1 MECAQ
6 IQNLQVKKGEKGLKM
21 SDIKNLIESGNAIV
35 GIEFGSTRI
44 KAVLIDEKNAPAAQ
58 GSHTWENSLVDGIW
72 TYSEKEIIEGLQSAY
87 ADLKRDVKEKYGIP
101 LKKIRALGFSAMM
114 HGYLAFDKDGKLLV
128 PFRTWRN
135 TITGQASEKL
145 SALFDYPIPERWSIS
160 HLYQAILNGEDHVK
174 DLAFFTT
181 LAGFIHW
188 KLTGQKVLGIGDASG
203 MFPIDTASKN
213 YNKDFIEKFDKLI
226 SDKKFG
232 WKLEDLLPKV
242 LLAGQDAGSLTAEGA
257 KILDPTGE
265 LEAGAKMAPPEGDA
279 GTGMVATNAVAKR
292 TGNVSAGTS
301 VFAMVVL
308 EKDLSRAYN
317 GLIDLVTTPDG
328 ALVAMAHAN
337 NCMGEIDYWVNLF
350 YETIKA
356 VGGDV
361 NKGKLYDT
369 LFNLALTGKKDCG
382 GLLPFN
388 YLSGESITGLT
399 EGRPLFVRA
408 QNADFS
414 LANFMRAHLFTA
426 LGALRT
432 GMDILFDKE
441 NVKIDSLTG
450 HGGFFKAAQV
460 GLSIMSAALHT
471 PVSAL
476 ETAGEGGPWGMAV
489 LASYLVNGKGKAL
502 DAWLNENVFAS
513 SKKTTVEAK
522 KEDIEGFNAFFAR
535 YTKGLA
541 IEKAAIANIE

>member
-1 MECAQ
+1 MDA
-6 IQNLQVKKGEKGLKM
+6 
-21 SDIKNLIESGNAIV
+21 IKNLIESGNAIV

-44 KAVLIDEKNAPAAQ
+44 KAVLIDETNAPVAQ

-72 TYSEKEIIEGLQSAY
+72 TYSQEEIIAGLQSAY
-87 ADLKRDVKEKYGIP
+87 SDLKSDVQKKFGVA
-101 LKKIRALGFSAMM
+101 LKKIRALGISAMM
-114 HGYLAFDKDGKLLV
+114 HGYLAFDKNGTLLV

-135 TITGQASEKL
+135 TITGEASEKL
-145 SALFDYPIPERWSIS
+145 SSLFCYPIPERWSIS
-160 HLYQAILNGEDHVK
+160 HLYQAILNKEPHVK
-174 DLAFFTT
+174 DISFFTT

-203 MFPIDTASKN
+203 MFPIDTATKN
-213 YNKDFIEKFDKLI
+213 YNKNFIEKFDNLVA
-226 SDKKFG
+226 DKKFA

-242 LLAGQDAGSLTAEGA
+242 LLAGEDAGTLTSDGA
-257 KILDPTGE
+257 KLLDPTGE
-265 LEAGAKMAPPEGDA
+265 LEAGAKLAPPEGDA
-279 GTGMVATNAVAKR
+279 GTGMIATNSVAKR

-308 EKDLSRAYN
+308 EKDLRKAYN

-337 NCMGEIDYWVNLF
+337 NCMGEFDHWVNLF
-350 YETIKA
+350 DEVLKA
-356 VGGDV
+356 TGCNVDKGNLYGTLLKAALEGD
-361 NKGKLYDT
+361 
-369 LFNLALTGKKDCG
+369 KDCG

-399 EGRPLFVRA
+399 EGRPLFVRT
-408 QNADFS
+408 QH
-414 LANFMRAHLFTA
+414 ANFTMPNFIRAQLFTA

-450 HGGFFKAAQV
+450 HGGFFKTAET
-460 GLSIMSAALHT
+460 GLTVMSAALHT

-489 LASYLVNGKGKAL
+489 LASYLVNGGGKTL
-502 DAWLNENVFAS
+502 DAWLAEKVFAT
-513 SKKTTVEAK
+513 SKKTTVSPK
-522 KEDIEGFNAFFAR
+522 QDDIEGFNKFFAR

-541 IEKAAIANIE
+541 IEKAAIESIE

>member
-1 MECAQ
+1 
-6 IQNLQVKKGEKGLKM
+6 M
-21 SDIKNLIESGNAIV
+21 SDIKSYIEKGNAIV

-44 KAVLIDEKNAPAAQ
+44 KAVLIDEKNAPIAQ
-58 GSHTWENSLVDGIW
+58 GSHTWENSLIDGIW

-87 ADLKRDVKEKYGIP
+87 ADLKRDVKEKYGVT
-101 LKKIRALGFSAMM
+101 LKKLRALGISAMM
-114 HGYLAFDKDGKLLV
+114 HGYLAFDKSDRLLV

-135 TITGQASEKL
+135 TITGEASEKL
-145 SALFDYPIPERWSIS
+145 SGLFNYPIPERWSIS
-160 HLYQAILNGEDHVK
+160 HLYQAILKNEEHVPNI
-174 DLAFFTT
+174 AFFTT

-188 KLTGQKVLGIGDASG
+188 RLTGEKVLGVGDASG
-203 MFPIDTASKN
+203 MFPIDTETKN
-213 YNKDFIEKFDKLI
+213 YNKAFIEKFDALI
-226 SDKKFG
+226 ADKGFS
-232 WKLEDLLPKV
+232 WKLSDILPKI
-242 LLAGQDAGSLTAEGA
+242 LLAGENAGSVTKEGA
-257 KILDPTGE
+257 KLLDPRGD
-265 LEAGAKMAPPEGDA
+265 LEAGAVMAPPEGDA
-279 GTGMVATNAVAKR
+279 GTGMVATNSVAKR

-308 EKDLSRAYN
+308 EKDLQKAYN

-337 NCMGEIDYWVNLF
+337 NCMGEFDHWVALF
-350 YETIKA
+350 DEVITAVTGKA
-356 VGGDV
+356 PD
-361 NKGKLYDT
+361 KGKLYST
-369 LFNLALTGKKDCG
+369 LLKSALSGDKDCG

-399 EGRPLFVRA
+399 EGRPLFVRSQHA
-408 QNADFS
+408 SFTM
-414 LANFMRAHLFTA
+414 ANFIRSQLFTA

-450 HGGFFKAAQV
+450 HGGFFKTAET
-460 GLSIMSAALHT
+460 GLTVMSAALHT

-489 LASYLVNGKGKAL
+489 LASYLVNGKGKHL
-502 DAWLNENVFAS
+502 SLWLNEQVFAT

-522 KEDIEGFNAFFAR
+522 KEDIEGFNTFFAR

-541 IEKAAIANIE
+541 IERAAVKNIE

>member
-1 MECAQ
+1 MDA
-6 IQNLQVKKGEKGLKM
+6 
-21 SDIKNLIESGNAIV
+21 IKNLIESGNAIV

-44 KAVLIDEKNAPAAQ
+44 KAVLIDETNAPVAQ

-72 TYSEKEIIEGLQSAY
+72 TYSQEEIIAGLQSAY
-87 ADLKRDVKEKYGIP
+87 SDLKSDVQKKFGVA
-101 LKKIRALGFSAMM
+101 LKKIKALGISAMM
-114 HGYLAFDKDGKLLV
+114 HGYLAFDKNGTLLV

-135 TITGQASEKL
+135 TITGAASEKL
-145 SALFDYPIPERWSIS
+145 SSLFGYPIPERWSIS
-160 HLYQAILNGEDHVK
+160 HLYQAILNNESHVK
-174 DLAFFTT
+174 DVSFFTT

-203 MFPIDTASKN
+203 MFPIDTATKN
-213 YNKDFIEKFDKLI
+213 YNKNFIEKFDNLVA
-226 SDKKFG
+226 DKKFA

-242 LLAGQDAGSLTAEGA
+242 LLAGEDAGTLTADGA
-257 KILDPTGE
+257 KLLDPTGE
-265 LEAGAKMAPPEGDA
+265 LEAGARLAPPEGDA
-279 GTGMVATNAVAKR
+279 GTGMIATNSVAKR

-308 EKDLSRAYN
+308 EKDLSKAYN

-337 NCMGEIDYWVNLF
+337 NCMGEFDHWVNLF
-350 YETIKA
+350 DEVLKA
-356 VGGDV
+356 TGCNVD
-361 NKGKLYDT
+361 KGKLYGT
-369 LFNLALTGKKDCG
+369 LLKAALEGDKDCG

-399 EGRPLFVRA
+399 EGRPLFVRT
-408 QNADFS
+408 QH
-414 LANFMRAHLFTA
+414 ANFTMPNFIRAQLFTA

-450 HGGFFKAAQV
+450 HGGFFKTAET
-460 GLSIMSAALHT
+460 GLTVMSAALHT

-489 LASYLVNGKGKAL
+489 LASYLVNGGGKAL
-502 DAWLNENVFAS
+502 DAWLSEKVFAT
-513 SKKTTVEAK
+513 SKKTTVSPK
-522 KEDIEGFNAFFAR
+522 QDDIEGFNKFFAR

-541 IEKAAIANIE
+541 IEKAAIENIE

>member
-1 MECAQ
+1 MGA
-6 IQNLQVKKGEKGLKM
+6 NLKKQKENM
-21 SDIKNLIESGNAIV
+21 DAIKNLIESGNAIV

-44 KAVLIDEKNAPAAQ
+44 KAVLIDETNAPVAQ

-72 TYSEKEIIEGLQSAY
+72 TYSQEEIIAGLQSAY
-87 ADLKRDVKEKYGIP
+87 SDLKSDVQKKFGVA
-101 LKKIRALGFSAMM
+101 LKKIKALGISAMM
-114 HGYLAFDKDGKLLV
+114 HGYLAFDKNGTLLV

-135 TITGQASEKL
+135 TITGEASEKL
-145 SALFDYPIPERWSIS
+145 SSLFCYPIPERWSIS
-160 HLYQAILNGEDHVK
+160 HLYQAILNKEPHVK
-174 DLAFFTT
+174 DISFFTT

-188 KLTGQKVLGIGDASG
+188 KLTDQKVLGIGDASG
-203 MFPIDTASKN
+203 MFPIDTATKN
-213 YNKDFIEKFDKLI
+213 YNKNFIEKFDNLVA
-226 SDKKFG
+226 DKKFA

-242 LLAGQDAGSLTAEGA
+242 LLAGEDAGTLTADGA
-257 KILDPTGE
+257 KLLDPTGE
-265 LEAGAKMAPPEGDA
+265 LEAGAKLAPPEGDA
-279 GTGMVATNAVAKR
+279 GTGMIATNSVAKR

-308 EKDLSRAYN
+308 EKDLRKAYN

-337 NCMGEIDYWVNLF
+337 NCMGEFDHWVNLF
-350 YETIKA
+350 DEVLKA
-356 VGGDV
+356 TGCNVDKGTLYGTLLKAALEGD
-361 NKGKLYDT
+361 
-369 LFNLALTGKKDCG
+369 KDCG

-399 EGRPLFVRA
+399 EGRPLFVRT
-408 QNADFS
+408 QH
-414 LANFMRAHLFTA
+414 ANFTMPNFIRAQLFTA

-450 HGGFFKAAQV
+450 HGGFFKTAET
-460 GLSIMSAALHT
+460 GLTVMSAALHT

-489 LASYLVNGKGKAL
+489 LASYLVNGGGKTL
-502 DAWLNENVFAS
+502 DAWLAEKVFAT
-513 SKKTTVEAK
+513 SKKTTVSPK
-522 KEDIEGFNAFFAR
+522 QDDIEGFNKFFAR

-541 IEKAAIANIE
+541 IEKAAIESIE

>member
-1 MECAQ
+1 MGA
-6 IQNLQVKKGEKGLKM
+6 NLKKQKENM
-21 SDIKNLIESGNAIV
+21 DAIKNLIESGNAIV

-44 KAVLIDEKNAPAAQ
+44 KAVLIDETNAPVAQ

-72 TYSEKEIIEGLQSAY
+72 TYSQEEIIAGLQSAY
-87 ADLKRDVKEKYGIP
+87 SDLKSDVQKKFGVA
-101 LKKIRALGFSAMM
+101 LKKIRALGISAMM
-114 HGYLAFDKDGKLLV
+114 HGYLAFDKNGTLLV

-135 TITGQASEKL
+135 TITGEASEKL
-145 SALFDYPIPERWSIS
+145 SSLFCYPIPERWSIS
-160 HLYQAILNGEDHVK
+160 HLYQAILNKEPHVK
-174 DLAFFTT
+174 DISFFTT

-203 MFPIDTASKN
+203 MFPIDTATKN
-213 YNKDFIEKFDKLI
+213 YNKKFIEKFDNLVA
-226 SDKKFG
+226 DKKFA

-242 LLAGQDAGSLTAEGA
+242 LLAGEDAGTLTADGA
-257 KILDPTGE
+257 KLLDPTGE
-265 LEAGAKMAPPEGDA
+265 LEAGAKLAPPEGDA
-279 GTGMVATNAVAKR
+279 GTGMIATNSVAKR

-308 EKDLSRAYN
+308 EKDLSKAYN

-337 NCMGEIDYWVNLF
+337 NCMGEFDHWVNLF
-350 YETIKA
+350 DEVLKA
-356 VGGDV
+356 TGCNVD
-361 NKGKLYDT
+361 KGKLYGT
-369 LFNLALTGKKDCG
+369 LLKAALEGDKDCG

-399 EGRPLFVRA
+399 EGRPLFVRT
-408 QNADFS
+408 QH
-414 LANFMRAHLFTA
+414 ANFTMPNFIRAQLFTA

-450 HGGFFKAAQV
+450 HGGFFKTAET
-460 GLSIMSAALHT
+460 GLTVMSAALHT

-489 LASYLVNGKGKAL
+489 LASYLVNGGGKAL
-502 DAWLNENVFAS
+502 DAWLAEKVFAT
-513 SKKTTVEAK
+513 SKKTTVSPK
-522 KEDIEGFNAFFAR
+522 QDDIEGFNKFFAR

-541 IEKAAIANIE
+541 IEKAAIENIE

>member
-1 MECAQ
+1 MGA
-6 IQNLQVKKGEKGLKM
+6 NLKKQKENM
-21 SDIKNLIESGNAIV
+21 DAIKNLIESGNAIV

-44 KAVLIDEKNAPAAQ
+44 KAVLIDETNAPVAQ

-72 TYSEKEIIEGLQSAY
+72 TYSQEEIIAGLQSAY
-87 ADLKRDVKEKYGIP
+87 SDLKSDVQKKFGVA
-101 LKKIRALGFSAMM
+101 LKKIKALGISAMM
-114 HGYLAFDKDGKLLV
+114 HGYLAFDKNGTLLV

-135 TITGQASEKL
+135 TITGEASEKL
-145 SALFDYPIPERWSIS
+145 SSLFCYPIPERWSIS
-160 HLYQAILNGEDHVK
+160 HLYQAILNKEPHVK
-174 DLAFFTT
+174 DISFFTT

-203 MFPIDTASKN
+203 MFPIDTATKN
-213 YNKDFIEKFDKLI
+213 YNKNFIEKFDNLVA
-226 SDKKFG
+226 DKKFA

-242 LLAGQDAGSLTAEGA
+242 LLAGEDAGTLTADGA
-257 KILDPTGE
+257 KLLDPTGE
-265 LEAGAKMAPPEGDA
+265 LEAGAKLAPPEGDA
-279 GTGMVATNAVAKR
+279 GTGMIATNSVAKR

-308 EKDLSRAYN
+308 EKDLRKAYN

-337 NCMGEIDYWVNLF
+337 NCMGEFDHWVNLF
-350 YETIKA
+350 DEVLKA
-356 VGGDV
+356 TGCNVDKGTLYGTLLKAALEGD
-361 NKGKLYDT
+361 
-369 LFNLALTGKKDCG
+369 KDCG

-399 EGRPLFVRA
+399 EGRPLFVRT
-408 QNADFS
+408 QH
-414 LANFMRAHLFTA
+414 ANFTMPNFIRAQLFTA

-450 HGGFFKAAQV
+450 HGGFFKTAET
-460 GLSIMSAALHT
+460 GLTVMSAALHT

-489 LASYLVNGKGKAL
+489 LASYLVNGGGKTL
-502 DAWLNENVFAS
+502 DAWLAEKVFAT
-513 SKKTTVEAK
+513 SKKTTVSPK
-522 KEDIEGFNAFFAR
+522 QDDIEGFNKFFAR

-541 IEKAAIANIE
+541 IEKAAIESIE

>member
-1 MECAQ
+1 
-6 IQNLQVKKGEKGLKM
+6 M

-87 ADLKRDVKEKYGIP
+87 ADLKRDVKEKYGIQ

-242 LLAGQDAGSLTAEGA
+242 LLAGEDAGSLTAEGA

-450 HGGFFKAAQV
+450 HGGFFKATQV

-522 KEDIEGFNAFFAR
+522 KEDIEGFNTFFAR

-541 IEKAAIANIE
+541 IEKAAIENIE

>member
-1 MECAQ
+1 MTTEE
-6 IQNLQVKKGEKGLKM
+6 VKK
-21 SDIKNLIESGNAIV
+21 LIESGNAIV

-44 KAVLIDEKNAPAAQ
+44 KAVLIDSNNAPAAQ
-58 GSHTWENSLVDGIW
+58 GSHTWENSLIDGIW
-72 TYSEKEIIEGLQSAY
+72 TYSQEEIITGLQSAY
-87 ADLKRDVKEKYGIP
+87 ADLKRDVKEKYGIA

-114 HGYLAFDKDGKLLV
+114 HGYLAFDKNGNLLV

-135 TITGQASEKL
+135 TITGAASEKL
-145 SALFDYPIPERWSIS
+145 SALFGYPIPERWSIS
-160 HLYQAILNGEDHVK
+160 HLYQAILNNEPHVK
-174 DLAFFTT
+174 DVAFFTT

-203 MFPIDTASKN
+203 MFPIDTATKN
-213 YNKDFIEKFDKLI
+213 YNKDFIAKFDNLI
-226 SDKKFG
+226 ADKKFS
-232 WKLEDLLPKV
+232 WKLEEILPKV
-242 LLAGQDAGSLTAEGA
+242 LLAGEDAGTLTAEGA

-265 LEAGAKMAPPEGDA
+265 LESGTRLAPPEGDA
-279 GTGMVATNAVAKR
+279 GTGMIATNAVAKR

-308 EKDLSRAYN
+308 EKDLSKAYN

-337 NCMGEIDYWVNLF
+337 NCMGEFDHWVNLF
-350 YETIKA
+350 DEVIKA
-356 VGGDV
+356 TGCQVD
-361 NKGKLYDT
+361 KGKLYGT
-369 LFNLALTGKKDCG
+369 LLKSALTGDKDCG

-399 EGRPLFVRA
+399 EGRPLFVRT
-408 QNADFS
+408 QH
-414 LANFMRAHLFTA
+414 ANFTMAKFIRAQLFTA

-450 HGGFFKAAQV
+450 HGGFFKTAET
-460 GLSIMSAALHT
+460 GLTIMSAALHT

-489 LASYLVNGKGKAL
+489 LASYLVNANGKPL
-502 DAWLNENVFAS
+502 DVWLNESVFKT

-522 KEDIEGFNAFFAR
+522 KEDVDGFNEFFAR
-535 YTKGLA
+535 YTKGRALETAA
-541 IEKAAIANIE
+541 IENIE

>member
-1 MECAQ
+1 MDA
-6 IQNLQVKKGEKGLKM
+6 
-21 SDIKNLIESGNAIV
+21 IKNLIESGNAIV

-44 KAVLIDEKNAPAAQ
+44 KAVLIDETNAPVAQ

-72 TYSEKEIIEGLQSAY
+72 TYSQEEIIAGLQSAY
-87 ADLKRDVKEKYGIP
+87 SDLKSDVQKKFGVA
-101 LKKIRALGFSAMM
+101 LKKIRALGISAMM
-114 HGYLAFDKDGKLLV
+114 HGYLAFDKNGTLLV

-135 TITGQASEKL
+135 TITGEASEKL
-145 SALFDYPIPERWSIS
+145 SSLFCYPIPERWSIS
-160 HLYQAILNGEDHVK
+160 HLYQAILNKEPHVK
-174 DLAFFTT
+174 DISFFTT

-203 MFPIDTASKN
+203 MFPIDTAAKN
-213 YNKDFIEKFDKLI
+213 YNKNFIEKFDNLVA
-226 SDKKFG
+226 DKKFA

-242 LLAGQDAGSLTAEGA
+242 LLAGEDAGTLTADGA
-257 KILDPTGE
+257 KLLDPTGE
-265 LEAGAKMAPPEGDA
+265 LEAGAKLAPPEGDA
-279 GTGMVATNAVAKR
+279 GTGMIATNSVAKR

-308 EKDLSRAYN
+308 EKDLSKAYN

-337 NCMGEIDYWVNLF
+337 NCMGEFDHWVNLF
-350 YETIKA
+350 DEVLKA
-356 VGGDV
+356 TGCNVDKGTLYGTLLKAALEGD
-361 NKGKLYDT
+361 
-369 LFNLALTGKKDCG
+369 KDCG

-399 EGRPLFVRA
+399 EGRPLFVRT
-408 QNADFS
+408 QH
-414 LANFMRAHLFTA
+414 ANFTMPNFIRAQLFTA

-450 HGGFFKAAQV
+450 HGGFFKTAGT
-460 GLSIMSAALHT
+460 GLTVMSAALHT

-489 LASYLVNGKGKAL
+489 LASYLVNGGGKTL
-502 DAWLNENVFAS
+502 DAWLAEKVFAT
-513 SKKTTVEAK
+513 SKKTTVSPK
-522 KEDIEGFNAFFAR
+522 QDDVEGFNKFFAR

-541 IEKAAIANIE
+541 IEKAAIENIE

>member
-1 MECAQ
+1 MAEES
-6 IQNLQVKKGEKGLKM
+6 VKKE
-21 SDIKNLIESGNAIV
+21 IESGNAVV

-44 KAVLIDEKNAPAAQ
+44 KAVLIDSTNTPRAQ
-58 GSHTWENSLVDGIW
+58 GSHTWENSLIDGIW

-87 ADLKRDVKEKYGIP
+87 KDLKCDVKEKYGVT
-101 LKKIRALGFSAMM
+101 LKKLRSLGISAMM

-135 TITGQASEKL
+135 TITGEASEKL
-145 SALFDYPIPERWSIS
+145 SSLFNYPIPERWSIS
-160 HLYQAILNGEDHVK
+160 HLYQAILNGEEHVK

-188 KLTGQKVLGIGDASG
+188 KLTGKKVLGIGDASG

-213 YNKDFIEKFDKLI
+213 YSKDFISKFDSLVSEKNLN
-226 SDKKFG
+226 
-232 WKLEDLLPKV
+232 WKLEDLLPEV
-242 LLAGQDAGSLTAEGA
+242 LLAGEDAGTLTSEGA
-257 KILDPTGE
+257 KLLDPAGE
-265 LEAGAKMAPPEGDA
+265 LEAGSRMAPPEGDA
-279 GTGMVATNAVAKR
+279 GTGMVATNSVAKR

-308 EKDLSRAYN
+308 EKDLSKSYS

-350 YETIKA
+350 YEAIKS

-450 HGGFFKAAQV
+450 HGGFFKTAQA
-460 GLSIMSAALHT
+460 GLTVMSAALHT

-489 LASYLVNGKGKAL
+489 LASYLVNGGGKSL
-502 DAWLNENVFAS
+502 DVWLNENVFAQ
-513 SKKTTVEAK
+513 SKKSTVEAK
-522 KEDIEGFNAFFAR
+522 QEDIDGFNKFFER
-535 YTKGLA
+535 YTKGLK
-541 IEKAAIANIE
+541 IEKAAIENIE

>member
-1 MECAQ
+1 MGA
-6 IQNLQVKKGEKGLKM
+6 NLKKQKENM
-21 SDIKNLIESGNAIV
+21 DAIKNLIESGNAIV

-44 KAVLIDEKNAPAAQ
+44 KAVLIDETNAPVAQ

-72 TYSEKEIIEGLQSAY
+72 TYSQEEIIAGLQSAY
-87 ADLKRDVKEKYGIP
+87 SDLKSDVQKKFGVA
-101 LKKIRALGFSAMM
+101 LKKIKALGISAMM
-114 HGYLAFDKDGKLLV
+114 HGYLAFDKNGTLLV

-135 TITGQASEKL
+135 TITGEASEKL
-145 SALFDYPIPERWSIS
+145 SSLFCYPIPERWSIS
-160 HLYQAILNGEDHVK
+160 HLYQAILNKEPHVK
-174 DLAFFTT
+174 DISFFTT

-203 MFPIDTASKN
+203 MFPIDTATKN
-213 YNKDFIEKFDKLI
+213 YNKNFIEKFDNLVA
-226 SDKKFG
+226 DKKFA

-242 LLAGQDAGSLTAEGA
+242 LLAGEDAGTLTADGA
-257 KILDPTGE
+257 KLLDPTGE
-265 LEAGAKMAPPEGDA
+265 LEAGARLAPPEGDA
-279 GTGMVATNAVAKR
+279 GTGMIATNSVAKR

-308 EKDLSRAYN
+308 EKDLSKAYN

-337 NCMGEIDYWVNLF
+337 NCMGEFDHWVNLF
-350 YETIKA
+350 DEVLKA
-356 VGGDV
+356 TGCNVDKGTLYGTLLKAALEGD
-361 NKGKLYDT
+361 
-369 LFNLALTGKKDCG
+369 KDCG

-399 EGRPLFVRA
+399 EGRPLFVRT
-408 QNADFS
+408 QH
-414 LANFMRAHLFTA
+414 ANFTMPNFIRAQLFTA

-450 HGGFFKAAQV
+450 HGGFFKTAET
-460 GLSIMSAALHT
+460 GLTIMSAALHT

-489 LASYLVNGKGKAL
+489 LASYLVNGGGKTL
-502 DAWLNENVFAS
+502 DAWLAEKVFAT
-513 SKKTTVEAK
+513 SKKTTVSPK
-522 KEDIEGFNAFFAR
+522 QDDIEGFNKFFAR

-541 IEKAAIANIE
+541 IEKAAIESIE